1 MSIKI
6 YDCFIFRLGVGF
18 EVVYVVPTNI
28 CRIVPMFAL
37 FSHHVTFFCLVCVLF
52 RVVSSYPLPL
62 YIPLYI

>member
-28 CRIVPMFAL
+28 CRIVPVFAL
-37 FSHHVTFFCLVCVLF
+37 FSHHVGFFLF
-52 RVVSSYPLPL
+52 GMCSISSYLFLPTPPI
-62 YIPLYI
+62 YMKG